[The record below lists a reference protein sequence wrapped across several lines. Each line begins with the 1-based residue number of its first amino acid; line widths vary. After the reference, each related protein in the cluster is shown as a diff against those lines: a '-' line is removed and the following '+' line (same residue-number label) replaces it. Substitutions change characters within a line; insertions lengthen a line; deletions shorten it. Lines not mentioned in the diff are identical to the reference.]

1 MFQMFDKFISN
12 STAKHII
19 TSHNNVLLLNC
30 GHECILVRKLKIKTK
45 KKLVVLLTSPSLSQ
59 RPSSKSQIQES
70 KREWGVWTLGC
81 HSLKS
86 YRPASYHLNPPHN
99 F

>member
-30 GHECILVRKLKIKTK
+30 GHDCFLVGGKFKNQNKEK
-45 KKLVVLLTSPSLSQ
+45 NVL
-59 RPSSKSQIQES
+59 
-70 KREWGVWTLGC
+70 
-81 HSLKS
+81 
-86 YRPASYHLNPPHN
+86 YY
-99 F
+99 